1 MKRTVSL
8 VAAGA
13 AATLVAEVAAY
24 VWALR
29 RTAMRWLG

>member
-13 AATLVAEVAAY
+13 AATLATEVVVY